1 MKLTDYNTQL
11 LTEFLDRNSTDYVG
25 KKLIGLAI
33 PNGKRLTITSIY
45 HPETRK
51 VRSASINVD
60 GMSVP
65 YEIVRKLKYKELSIK
80 QKFRMFF
87 GFSDYYTNEIGNT
100 IMHEIAVKLNDVLT
114 NTLKGNIEDVRIIG
128 TLLTDDS
135 FVIHS
140 IFSKLPGKEY
150 QLFEYEEMEE
160 FVNKYLEY
168 DIAKKIYSRTPKFKS
183 KVVVPLKKII
193 NQGTYKQIPLD
204 IQEIIIRGADFVS
217 SFKPIIN
224 G

>member
-11 LTEFLDRNSTDYVG
+11 LTEFLNRNSADYVG

-33 PNGKRLTITSIY
+33 PNGKRLIITSIH

-60 GMSVP
+60 GMNVP
-65 YEIVRKLKYKELSIK
+65 YVIVRKLRYKELSIK
-80 QKFRMFF
+80 QKFRWLF
-87 GFSDYYTNEIGNT
+87 GFSDYYTNEAGDT

-114 NTLKGNIEDVRIIG
+114 NTLKGNIEDVKIIG
-128 TLLTDDS
+128 TLLADDS

-160 FVNKYLEY
+160 FVNKYLGY

-183 KVVVPLKKII
+183 KVIIPLQKII

-204 IQEIIIRGADFVS
+204 IQEIIIRGTDFVS

>member
-11 LTEFLDRNSTDYVG
+11 LTEFLDRNSADYVG

-33 PNGKRLTITSIY
+33 PNGKRLIITSIY

-51 VRSASINVD
+51 VRSTSINVD
-60 GMSVP
+60 GMNVP
-65 YEIVRKLKYKELSIK
+65 YEVVRKLKYKELSIK
-80 QKFRMFF
+80 QKFRRLF
-87 GFSDYYTNEIGNT
+87 GFSDYYTNEIGDT

-114 NTLKGNIEDVRIIG
+114 NTLKGNIEDVKIIG
-128 TLLTDDS
+128 TLLADDS

-160 FVNKYLEY
+160 FVNKYLGY

-183 KVVVPLKKII
+183 KVVIPLRKII
-193 NQGTYKQIPLD
+193 NQGTYKQTPLD
-204 IQEIIIRGADFVS
+204 IQEIIIRGTDFVS